1 MKNNDNK
8 ISITEV
14 RGRILELIFNM
25 PEAETRQM
33 LNELEIRAQT
43 KTGER
48 REHPRKSV
56 FIPIECKG
64 KRCGFSDFIQNISDS
79 GLFLETQIPL
89 IVGEELSMTFSLSSA
104 EDPIKIKGKIVR
116 VNSKG
121 ISVQYDEL
129 LTAI

>member
-25 PEAETRQM
+25 PEVETRQI

-43 KTGER
+43 KPSGKRER
-48 REHPRKSV
+48 PRKSV

-64 KRCGFSDFIQNISDS
+64 KIYSFSDFIQNISDS
-79 GLFLETQIPL
+79 GLFMETKIPL
-89 IVGEELSMTFSLSSA
+89 MVGEELSMTFSLSST
-104 EDPIKIKGKIVR
+104 EDPIEIKGKIVR

-121 ISVQYDEL
+121 ISVQFDEL
-129 LTAI
+129 LTDI